1 MGQCSWKKKIR
12 EYNIEEEKYRTE
24 KSNSGIN
31 AKSVKAVTLKWTPML
46 ELYVRIRTV
55 RLHDNVP
62 TMHIW
67 KPIFILCQAQ

>member
-12 EYNIEEEKYRTE
+12 EYDIEEEKCWIE
-24 KSNSGIN
+24 KKSNSGIN
-31 AKSVKAVTLKWTPML
+31 TKSVKAVTLKWTPML
-46 ELYVRIRTV
+46 ELYVRIRAV

-67 KPIFILCQAQ
+67 KPIFILCRA